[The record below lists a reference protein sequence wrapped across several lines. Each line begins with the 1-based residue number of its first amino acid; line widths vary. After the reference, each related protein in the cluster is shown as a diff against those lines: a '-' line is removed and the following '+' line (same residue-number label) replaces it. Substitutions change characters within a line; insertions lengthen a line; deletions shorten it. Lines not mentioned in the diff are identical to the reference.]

1 MYIVIYIF
9 RNVYNIVF
17 FKYCRFYVLNVFIL
31 KIEFFENIKNYV
43 NFNILCYVFLLSKKN
58 I

>member
-1 MYIVIYIF
+1 MYIILY
-9 RNVYNIVF
+9 F

-43 NFNILCYVFLLSKKN
+43 NFNILCYVLLLSKKN